1 MKVSAIN
8 NQPHTARNKGRRIGS
23 FVGLG
28 AGSGYIIK
36 NRKDIFINGIEN
48 TVKQLEAS
56 GKVIS
61 QPIVKGVKFA
71 IPAVVIAAGILI
83 GRTIGGL
90 IGKAI
95 DKHNAKKAPV
105 RTADV
110 EVTAIKG
117 IVE

>member
-28 AGSGYIIK
+28 AGSGYMIK
-36 NRKDIFINGIEN
+36 NRKDFFVNGIEN
-48 TVKQLEAS
+48 TVKQFEAS
-56 GKVIS
+56 GKVLS
-61 QPIVKGVKFA
+61 QPIVKGIKFA

-90 IGKAI
+90 IGNAI
-95 DKHNAKKAPV
+95 DKHNAKKMPKK
-105 RTADV
+105 TPSV
-110 EVTAIKG
+110 EITGIKG
-117 IVE
+117 IVK